1 MSRVWKSV
9 SITLLAALVL
19 LAAQG
24 CNTVRGVGKD
34 VEQGG
39 KAIQRSTEKK

>member
-1 MSRVWKSV
+1 MLRRCLS
-9 SITLLAALVL
+9 LLVL
-19 LAAQG
+19 AVVLLTLVVAQG

-39 KAIQRSTEKK
+39 KAIQRSTSK